1 MAKAKTTIKKITQNA
16 WECTKIFKTGEI
28 EKRIVKD
35 PIDIWS
41 IGNTGVR
48 NPWRIP
54 GGYKVYVE
62 SNQVGKIRTAQ
73 EQKLFKEKLLLAGEI
88 GGDPKKD
95 ADASITRKYRLMF
108 NKYGF
113 AYPEVLKKDGF
124 SQKEIGKIDDI
135 TPAGWAFYHA
145 NTIQAQQECFL
156 RGLVV
161 QMEPLGERETYSPLR
176 WVLKIMFDLFE
187 RTGDY
192 KINYIEFAVCV
203 QTSSPKYE
211 LETVVN
217 KILEIRGR
225 RKKYINKKKFDRD
238 LIHNAWKH
246 YFKEEKNFHEY
257 ADMNL
262 RYLSASGI
270 LKRSGRGITVMPE
283 YKSLAY
289 ELTKNVISDAT
300 LKERYKL
307 LCQTLQEVMH
317 SNVDNM
323 SYCDKRSMKM
333 DISLSKKK
341 NILNAGGNRENTL
354 SEGEENG
361 KKYNRVFARI
371 FEITSIVTE
380 IKSILQE
387 LSMRRLF
394 LILDDYSEIEQ
405 TSLVMFCDLIVNT
418 LHNNSDNFVKL
429 KISAYPGRVELGELD
444 RQKVDIR
451 YLDYFQLYAGDKRNE
466 MESMAVAYTER
477 LMDTRLKIYTGKD
490 FDYYFDTTKTSK
502 EEYCKYLFNM
512 TMNVVRHI
520 GLILDYAQEL
530 SIIQG
535 ERITLNI
542 LNEASKRFY
551 KERLVQFFEES
562 KTAKMTYNER
572 IESLELNK
580 LLNQIIDKEK
590 TIKTNIR
597 TNQYTAVIF
606 QKERN
611 NPYTS
616 HFYIAQEL
624 EPYLGSL
631 ELNFF
636 ISKYN
641 EMSNKSGKKVSIY
654 ALNYGLC
661 MDENL
666 RWGKPKGNEYRTYFI
681 ESPFNFT
688 PVIKNFLS
696 ENKKI
701 YCENCMHEF
710 SEEEYNLMKKYGGTC
725 LKCGCKNSIQ
735 EKRVLSDEE
744 RSEIE
749 EIEKKDNLL
758 EREQYQLLKLLQ
770 YSRKDKTAT
779 ELAQELDVSW
789 QKIGWIAKKIEEDYC
804 YLKKEPRKGKM
815 YYVLS
820 DLGRE
825 YLDSITP

>member
-1 MAKAKTTIKKITQNA
+1 MEEQYKKTFDQMVDSLKMYQRY
-16 WECTKIFKTGEI
+16 EL
-28 EKRIVKD
+28 KD
-35 PIDIWS
+35 KNRKDILD
-41 IGNTGVR
+41 
-48 NPWRIP
+48 
-54 GGYKVYVE
+54 KVYVDPIE
-62 SNQVGKIRTAQ
+62 NDGILNLCLKDNTTVLIGRRGTGKSTIFMRMQNELRKQNDIMTCYIDVKSIFDVAKRNYITINYLKTSNLEEIEQYSIQRQFILDFVDELINEICKNYDTIW
-73 EQKLFKEKLLLAGEI
+73 EKFKQKLHISK
-88 GGDPKKD
+88 
-95 ADASITRKYRLMF
+95 
-108 NKYGF
+108 
-113 AYPEVLKKDGF
+113 
-124 SQKEIGKIDDI
+124 SQKAIDKLKNI
-135 TPAGWAFYHA
+135 RKR
-145 NTIQAQQECFL
+145 IQDNNHL
-156 RGLVV
+156 
-161 QMEPLGERETYSPLR
+161 S
-176 WVLKIMFDLFE
+176 
-187 RTGDY
+187 
-192 KINYIEFAVCV
+192 NIE
-203 QTSSPKYE
+203 
-211 LETVVN
+211 
-217 KILEIRGR
+217 
-225 RKKYINKKKFDRD
+225 
-238 LIHNAWKH
+238 
-246 YFKEEKNFHEY
+246 
-257 ADMNL
+257 M
-262 RYLSASGI
+262 
-270 LKRSGRGITVMPE
+270 
-283 YKSLAY
+283 
-289 ELTKNVISDAT
+289 
-300 LKERYKL
+300 
-307 LCQTLQEVMH
+307 QTLQEVMH
-317 SNVDNM
+317 SNVDN
-323 SYCDKRSMKM
+323 
-333 DISLSKKK
+333 
-341 NILNAGGNRENTL
+341 
-354 SEGEENG
+354 
-361 KKYNRVFARI
+361 
-371 FEITSIVTE
+371 
-380 IKSILQE
+380 
-387 LSMRRLF
+387 
-394 LILDDYSEIEQ
+394 
-405 TSLVMFCDLIVNT
+405 
-418 LHNNSDNFVKL
+418 
-429 KISAYPGRVELGELD
+429 
-444 RQKVDIR
+444 IR

>member
-307 LCQTLQEVMH
+307 LCQGAPLPT
-317 SNVDNM
+317 DN
-323 SYCDKRSMKM
+323 
-333 DISLSKKK
+333 
-341 NILNAGGNRENTL
+341 
-354 SEGEENG
+354 
-361 KKYNRVFARI
+361 
-371 FEITSIVTE
+371 TE
-380 IKSILQE
+380 I
-387 LSMRRLF
+387 
-394 LILDDYSEIEQ
+394 
-405 TSLVMFCDLIVNT
+405 MFCDLIVNT

-696 ENKKI
+696 ENKKNI
-701 YCENCMHEF
+701 
-710 SEEEYNLMKKYGGTC
+710 L
-725 LKCGCKNSIQ
+725 
-735 EKRVLSDEE
+735 
-744 RSEIE
+744 
-749 EIEKKDNLL
+749 
-758 EREQYQLLKLLQ
+758 
-770 YSRKDKTAT
+770 
-779 ELAQELDVSW
+779 
-789 QKIGWIAKKIEEDYC
+789 
-804 YLKKEPRKGKM
+804 
-815 YYVLS
+815 
-820 DLGRE
+820 
-825 YLDSITP
+825 

>member
-1 MAKAKTTIKKITQNA
+1 MHVRSAIGHKIYLY
-16 WECTKIFKTGEI
+16 
-28 EKRIVKD
+28 D
-35 PIDIWS
+35 
-41 IGNTGVR
+41 
-48 NPWRIP
+48 
-54 GGYKVYVE
+54 KVYFDDKYWTSLGPGRNNDPTINNANNNKMMRIGSNGGLGFWGTAGVE
-62 SNQVGKIRTAQ
+62 ANDNPQLAVKANEVSTTVPMSLLFDNHVNLFLGYAVNHDDGWIGTYSNHGLHLGTNNGSALFISADRNLYVDLSHDDVSKIRA
-73 EQKLFKEKLLLAGEI
+73 ELKN
-88 GGDPKKD
+88 
-95 ADASITRKYRLMF
+95 KYRLF
-108 NKYGF
+108 
-113 AYPEVLKKDGF
+113 VKK
-124 SQKEIGKIDDI
+124 
-135 TPAGWAFYHA
+135 
-145 NTIQAQQECFL
+145 
-156 RGLVV
+156 
-161 QMEPLGERETYSPLR
+161 
-176 WVLKIMFDLFE
+176 
-187 RTGDY
+187 
-192 KINYIEFAVCV
+192 
-203 QTSSPKYE
+203 
-211 LETVVN
+211 
-217 KILEIRGR
+217 
-225 RKKYINKKKFDRD
+225 
-238 LIHNAWKH
+238 
-246 YFKEEKNFHEY
+246 
-257 ADMNL
+257 
-262 RYLSASGI
+262 GI
-270 LKRSGRGITVMPE
+270 LSEDYAIAPNSSWSDFVFSKD
-283 YKSLAY
+283 YSLPTIY
-289 ELTKNVISDAT
+289 EVADFIQDNNHLSNI
-300 LKERYKL
+300 EM
-307 LCQTLQEVMH
+307 QTLQEVMH

-542 LNEASKRFY
+542 LNEESKRFY

>member
-1 MAKAKTTIKKITQNA
+1 MEEQYKKTFDQMVDSLKMYQRY
-16 WECTKIFKTGEI
+16 EL
-28 EKRIVKD
+28 KD
-35 PIDIWS
+35 KNRKDILD
-41 IGNTGVR
+41 
-48 NPWRIP
+48 
-54 GGYKVYVE
+54 KVYVDPIE
-62 SNQVGKIRTAQ
+62 NDGILNLCLKDNTTVLIGRRGTGKSTIFMRMQNELRKQNDIMTCYIDVKSIFDVAKRNYITINYLKTSNLEEIEQYSIQRQFILDFVDELINEICKNYDTIW
-73 EQKLFKEKLLLAGEI
+73 EKFKQKLHISK
-88 GGDPKKD
+88 
-95 ADASITRKYRLMF
+95 
-108 NKYGF
+108 
-113 AYPEVLKKDGF
+113 
-124 SQKEIGKIDDI
+124 SQKAIDKLKNI
-135 TPAGWAFYHA
+135 RKR
-145 NTIQAQQECFL
+145 IQDNNHL
-156 RGLVV
+156 
-161 QMEPLGERETYSPLR
+161 S
-176 WVLKIMFDLFE
+176 
-187 RTGDY
+187 
-192 KINYIEFAVCV
+192 NIE
-203 QTSSPKYE
+203 
-211 LETVVN
+211 
-217 KILEIRGR
+217 
-225 RKKYINKKKFDRD
+225 
-238 LIHNAWKH
+238 
-246 YFKEEKNFHEY
+246 
-257 ADMNL
+257 M
-262 RYLSASGI
+262 
-270 LKRSGRGITVMPE
+270 
-283 YKSLAY
+283 
-289 ELTKNVISDAT
+289 
-300 LKERYKL
+300 
-307 LCQTLQEVMH
+307 QTLQEVMH
-317 SNVDNM
+317 SNVDN
-323 SYCDKRSMKM
+323 
-333 DISLSKKK
+333 
-341 NILNAGGNRENTL
+341 
-354 SEGEENG
+354 
-361 KKYNRVFARI
+361 
-371 FEITSIVTE
+371 
-380 IKSILQE
+380 
-387 LSMRRLF
+387 
-394 LILDDYSEIEQ
+394 
-405 TSLVMFCDLIVNT
+405 
-418 LHNNSDNFVKL
+418 
-429 KISAYPGRVELGELD
+429 
-444 RQKVDIR
+444 
-451 YLDYFQLYAGDKRNE
+451 
-466 MESMAVAYTER
+466 
-477 LMDTRLKIYTGKD
+477 
-490 FDYYFDTTKTSK
+490 
-502 EEYCKYLFNM
+502 
-512 TMNVVRHI
+512 
-520 GLILDYAQEL
+520 
-530 SIIQG
+530 
-535 ERITLNI
+535 
-542 LNEASKRFY
+542 
-551 KERLVQFFEES
+551 
-562 KTAKMTYNER
+562 
-572 IESLELNK
+572 
-580 LLNQIIDKEK
+580 IIDKEK

>member
-1 MAKAKTTIKKITQNA
+1 MAKAKTTIKKITQNE

-161 QMEPLGERETYSPLR
+161 QMEP
-176 WVLKIMFDLFE
+176 
-187 RTGDY
+187 
-192 KINYIEFAVCV
+192 
-203 QTSSPKYE
+203 
-211 LETVVN
+211 
-217 KILEIRGR
+217 
-225 RKKYINKKKFDRD
+225 
-238 LIHNAWKH
+238 
-246 YFKEEKNFHEY
+246 
-257 ADMNL
+257 
-262 RYLSASGI
+262 
-270 LKRSGRGITVMPE
+270 
-283 YKSLAY
+283 
-289 ELTKNVISDAT
+289 
-300 LKERYKL
+300 
-307 LCQTLQEVMH
+307 
-317 SNVDNM
+317 
-323 SYCDKRSMKM
+323 
-333 DISLSKKK
+333 
-341 NILNAGGNRENTL
+341 
-354 SEGEENG
+354 
-361 KKYNRVFARI
+361 
-371 FEITSIVTE
+371 
-380 IKSILQE
+380 
-387 LSMRRLF
+387 
-394 LILDDYSEIEQ
+394 
-405 TSLVMFCDLIVNT
+405 
-418 LHNNSDNFVKL
+418 
-429 KISAYPGRVELGELD
+429 
-444 RQKVDIR
+444 
-451 YLDYFQLYAGDKRNE
+451 LDYFQLYAGDKRNE

-624 EPYLGSL
+624 ESYLGSL

-804 YLKKEPRKGKM
+804 YLKKEPRKGRM

>member
-289 ELTKNVISDAT
+289 
-300 LKERYKL
+300 
-307 LCQTLQEVMH
+307 
-317 SNVDNM
+317 
-323 SYCDKRSMKM
+323 
-333 DISLSKKK
+333 
-341 NILNAGGNRENTL
+341 
-354 SEGEENG
+354 
-361 KKYNRVFARI
+361 
-371 FEITSIVTE
+371 
-380 IKSILQE
+380 
-387 LSMRRLF
+387 
-394 LILDDYSEIEQ
+394 
-405 TSLVMFCDLIVNT
+405 
-418 LHNNSDNFVKL
+418 
-429 KISAYPGRVELGELD
+429 
-444 RQKVDIR
+444 
-451 YLDYFQLYAGDKRNE
+451 
-466 MESMAVAYTER
+466 
-477 LMDTRLKIYTGKD
+477 
-490 FDYYFDTTKTSK
+490 
-502 EEYCKYLFNM
+502 
-512 TMNVVRHI
+512 
-520 GLILDYAQEL
+520 EL

>member
-307 LCQTLQEVMH
+307 LCQGAPLPTDNTEIAKKVLEDLINELEMYNIKYEIPDITL
-317 SNVDNM
+317 DN
-323 SYCDKRSMKM
+323 S
-333 DISLSKKK
+333 K
-341 NILNAGGNRENTL
+341 NINIVRSNLKQNIDHYKEEKYAQNQRECWYEIYEYMKLLISN
-354 SEGEENG
+354 NG
-361 KKYNRVFARI
+361 KSK
-371 FEITSIVTE
+371 
-380 IKSILQE
+380 
-387 LSMRRLF
+387 
-394 LILDDYSEIEQ
+394 
-405 TSLVMFCDLIVNT
+405 
-418 LHNNSDNFVKL
+418 
-429 KISAYPGRVELGELD
+429 ELGEDYIINVPKAEAAAYLEWILWRAFLAID
-444 RQKVDIR
+444 HIVNKPYDARGFNVDQDYLPIGTAPGGKPDMIFEFDDYVIVVEVTLSTNSRQ
-451 YLDYFQLYAGDKRNE
+451 
-466 MESMAVAYTER
+466 
-477 LMDTRLKIYTGKD
+477 
-490 FDYYFDTTKTSK
+490 

>member
-1 MAKAKTTIKKITQNA
+1 MEEQYKKTFDQMVDSLKMYQRY
-16 WECTKIFKTGEI
+16 EL
-28 EKRIVKD
+28 KD
-35 PIDIWS
+35 KNRKDILD
-41 IGNTGVR
+41 
-48 NPWRIP
+48 
-54 GGYKVYVE
+54 KVYVDPIE
-62 SNQVGKIRTAQ
+62 NDGILNLCLKDNTTVLIGRRGTGKSTIFMRMQNELRKQNDIMTCYIDVKSIFDVAKRNYITINYLKTSNLEEIEQYSIQRQFILDFVDELINEICKNYDTIW
-73 EQKLFKEKLLLAGEI
+73 EKFKQKLHISK
-88 GGDPKKD
+88 
-95 ADASITRKYRLMF
+95 
-108 NKYGF
+108 
-113 AYPEVLKKDGF
+113 
-124 SQKEIGKIDDI
+124 SQKAIDKLKNI
-135 TPAGWAFYHA
+135 RKR
-145 NTIQAQQECFL
+145 IQDNNHL
-156 RGLVV
+156 
-161 QMEPLGERETYSPLR
+161 S
-176 WVLKIMFDLFE
+176 
-187 RTGDY
+187 
-192 KINYIEFAVCV
+192 NIE
-203 QTSSPKYE
+203 
-211 LETVVN
+211 
-217 KILEIRGR
+217 
-225 RKKYINKKKFDRD
+225 
-238 LIHNAWKH
+238 
-246 YFKEEKNFHEY
+246 
-257 ADMNL
+257 M
-262 RYLSASGI
+262 
-270 LKRSGRGITVMPE
+270 
-283 YKSLAY
+283 
-289 ELTKNVISDAT
+289 
-300 LKERYKL
+300 
-307 LCQTLQEVMH
+307 QTLQEVMH

-466 MESMAVAYTER
+466 MESMAVAYT
-477 LMDTRLKIYTGKD
+477 
-490 FDYYFDTTKTSK
+490 
-502 EEYCKYLFNM
+502 
-512 TMNVVRHI
+512 
-520 GLILDYAQEL
+520 
-530 SIIQG
+530 
-535 ERITLNI
+535 
-542 LNEASKRFY
+542 
-551 KERLVQFFEES
+551 ERLVQFFEES

>member
-1 MAKAKTTIKKITQNA
+1 MIKRTIS
-16 WECTKIFKTGEI
+16 GM
-28 EKRIVKD
+28 
-35 PIDIWS
+35 
-41 IGNTGVR
+41 IGVGSLAHNRRDFVAENV
-48 NPWRIP
+48 NPDRVQLNIC
-54 GGYKVYVE
+54 YKNENLKEVYKELFDDAVE
-62 SNQVGKIRTAQ
+62 RYNVGKRKDRQIANYYEKIRQGKQ
-73 EQKLFKEKLLLAGEI
+73 EKLFH
-88 GGDPKKD
+88 
-95 ADASITRKYRLMF
+95 
-108 NKYGF
+108 
-113 AYPEVLKKDGF
+113 EVIF
-124 SQKEIGKIDDI
+124 QI
-135 TPAGWAFYHA
+135 
-145 NTIQAQQECFL
+145 
-156 RGLVV
+156 
-161 QMEPLGERETYSPLR
+161 
-176 WVLKIMFDLFE
+176 
-187 RTGDY
+187 
-192 KINYIEFAVCV
+192 
-203 QTSSPKYE
+203 
-211 LETVVN
+211 
-217 KILEIRGR
+217 
-225 RKKYINKKKFDRD
+225 
-238 LIHNAWKH
+238 
-246 YFKEEKNFHEY
+246 
-257 ADMNL
+257 
-262 RYLSASGI
+262 
-270 LKRSGRGITVMPE
+270 
-283 YKSLAY
+283 
-289 ELTKNVISDAT
+289 
-300 LKERYKL
+300 
-307 LCQTLQEVMH
+307 
-317 SNVDNM
+317 
-323 SYCDKRSMKM
+323 
-333 DISLSKKK
+333 
-341 NILNAGGNRENTL
+341 GNREDMAVGTT
-354 SEGEENG
+354 EGDLAVRVLDEYMKDFQKRNPSL
-361 KKYNRVFARI
+361 RVFSCYLHQDEATPHLHI
-371 FEITSIVTE
+371 DFVPYVTNW
-380 IKSILQE
+380 KG
-387 LSMRRLF
+387 
-394 LILDDYSEIEQ
+394 
-405 TSLVMFCDLIVNT
+405 
-418 LHNNSDNFVKL
+418 K
-429 KISAYPGRVELGELD
+429 G
-444 RQKVDIR
+444 
-451 YLDYFQLYAGDKRNE
+451 
-466 MESMAVAYTER
+466 
-477 LMDTRLKIYTGKD
+477 MDTRVSLKQALKSLGFQGGNKH
-490 FDYYFDTTKTSK
+490 DTELNQWINHEK
-502 EEYCKYLFNM
+502 EVLAEIAKQ
-512 TMNVVRHI
+512 HGI
-520 GLILDYAQEL
+520 EWEEL

>member
-307 LCQTLQEVMH
+307 LCQGAPLPT
-317 SNVDNM
+317 DN
-323 SYCDKRSMKM
+323 
-333 DISLSKKK
+333 
-341 NILNAGGNRENTL
+341 
-354 SEGEENG
+354 
-361 KKYNRVFARI
+361 
-371 FEITSIVTE
+371 TE
-380 IKSILQE
+380 I
-387 LSMRRLF
+387 
-394 LILDDYSEIEQ
+394 
-405 TSLVMFCDLIVNT
+405 
-418 LHNNSDNFVKL
+418 
-429 KISAYPGRVELGELD
+429 
-444 RQKVDIR
+444 
-451 YLDYFQLYAGDKRNE
+451 
-466 MESMAVAYTER
+466 
-477 LMDTRLKIYTGKD
+477 
-490 FDYYFDTTKTSK
+490 
-502 EEYCKYLFNM
+502 
-512 TMNVVRHI
+512 
-520 GLILDYAQEL
+520 ILDYAQEL

-551 KERLVQFFEES
+551 KERLVQFFEER

>member
-1 MAKAKTTIKKITQNA
+1 
-16 WECTKIFKTGEI
+16 
-28 EKRIVKD
+28 
-35 PIDIWS
+35 
-41 IGNTGVR
+41 
-48 NPWRIP
+48 
-54 GGYKVYVE
+54 
-62 SNQVGKIRTAQ
+62 
-73 EQKLFKEKLLLAGEI
+73 
-88 GGDPKKD
+88 
-95 ADASITRKYRLMF
+95 
-108 NKYGF
+108 
-113 AYPEVLKKDGF
+113 
-124 SQKEIGKIDDI
+124 
-135 TPAGWAFYHA
+135 
-145 NTIQAQQECFL
+145 
-156 RGLVV
+156 
-161 QMEPLGERETYSPLR
+161 
-176 WVLKIMFDLFE
+176 
-187 RTGDY
+187 
-192 KINYIEFAVCV
+192 
-203 QTSSPKYE
+203 
-211 LETVVN
+211 
-217 KILEIRGR
+217 
-225 RKKYINKKKFDRD
+225 
-238 LIHNAWKH
+238 
-246 YFKEEKNFHEY
+246 
-257 ADMNL
+257 
-262 RYLSASGI
+262 
-270 LKRSGRGITVMPE
+270 
-283 YKSLAY
+283 
-289 ELTKNVISDAT
+289 
-300 LKERYKL
+300 
-307 LCQTLQEVMH
+307 MH

-520 GLILDYAQEL
+520 GLILDY
-530 SIIQG
+530 
-535 ERITLNI
+535 
-542 LNEASKRFY
+542 
-551 KERLVQFFEES
+551 
-562 KTAKMTYNER
+562 
-572 IESLELNK
+572 
-580 LLNQIIDKEK
+580 
-590 TIKTNIR
+590 
-597 TNQYTAVIF
+597 
-606 QKERN
+606 
-611 NPYTS
+611 
-616 HFYIAQEL
+616 
-624 EPYLGSL
+624 LGSL

>member
-1 MAKAKTTIKKITQNA
+1 MSRKRIPLNQNGCTANFRIGVPFEQNLHIFDVAKRNYITINYLKTSNL
-16 WECTKIFKTGEI
+16 EEI
-28 EKRIVKD
+28 EQYSIQRQFILDFVDELINEICKNYDTIWEKFKQKLHISKSQKAIDKLKNIRKRIQD
-35 PIDIWS
+35 
-41 IGNTGVR
+41 N
-48 NPWRIP
+48 NHL
-54 GGYKVYVE
+54 
-62 SNQVGKIRTAQ
+62 SN
-73 EQKLFKEKLLLAGEI
+73 
-88 GGDPKKD
+88 
-95 ADASITRKYRLMF
+95 
-108 NKYGF
+108 
-113 AYPEVLKKDGF
+113 
-124 SQKEIGKIDDI
+124 
-135 TPAGWAFYHA
+135 
-145 NTIQAQQECFL
+145 
-156 RGLVV
+156 
-161 QMEPLGERETYSPLR
+161 
-176 WVLKIMFDLFE
+176 
-187 RTGDY
+187 
-192 KINYIEFAVCV
+192 IE
-203 QTSSPKYE
+203 
-211 LETVVN
+211 
-217 KILEIRGR
+217 
-225 RKKYINKKKFDRD
+225 
-238 LIHNAWKH
+238 
-246 YFKEEKNFHEY
+246 
-257 ADMNL
+257 M
-262 RYLSASGI
+262 
-270 LKRSGRGITVMPE
+270 
-283 YKSLAY
+283 
-289 ELTKNVISDAT
+289 
-300 LKERYKL
+300 
-307 LCQTLQEVMH
+307 QTLQEVMH

>member
-113 AYPEVLKKDGF
+113 AYPEVLKKEGF

-176 WVLKIMFDLFE
+176 WVLK
-187 RTGDY
+187 
-192 KINYIEFAVCV
+192 
-203 QTSSPKYE
+203 
-211 LETVVN
+211 
-217 KILEIRGR
+217 
-225 RKKYINKKKFDRD
+225 
-238 LIHNAWKH
+238 
-246 YFKEEKNFHEY
+246 
-257 ADMNL
+257 
-262 RYLSASGI
+262 
-270 LKRSGRGITVMPE
+270 
-283 YKSLAY
+283 
-289 ELTKNVISDAT
+289 
-300 LKERYKL
+300 
-307 LCQTLQEVMH
+307 
-317 SNVDNM
+317 
-323 SYCDKRSMKM
+323 
-333 DISLSKKK
+333 
-341 NILNAGGNRENTL
+341 
-354 SEGEENG
+354 
-361 KKYNRVFARI
+361 
-371 FEITSIVTE
+371 
-380 IKSILQE
+380 
-387 LSMRRLF
+387 
-394 LILDDYSEIEQ
+394 
-405 TSLVMFCDLIVNT
+405 
-418 LHNNSDNFVKL
+418 
-429 KISAYPGRVELGELD
+429 
-444 RQKVDIR
+444 
-451 YLDYFQLYAGDKRNE
+451 
-466 MESMAVAYTER
+466 
-477 LMDTRLKIYTGKD
+477 
-490 FDYYFDTTKTSK
+490 
-502 EEYCKYLFNM
+502 
-512 TMNVVRHI
+512 
-520 GLILDYAQEL
+520 
-530 SIIQG
+530 
-535 ERITLNI
+535 
-542 LNEASKRFY
+542 
-551 KERLVQFFEES
+551 
-562 KTAKMTYNER
+562 
-572 IESLELNK
+572 
-580 LLNQIIDKEK
+580 
-590 TIKTNIR
+590 
-597 TNQYTAVIF
+597 
-606 QKERN
+606 
-611 NPYTS
+611 
-616 HFYIAQEL
+616 
-624 EPYLGSL
+624 
-631 ELNFF
+631 
-636 ISKYN
+636 
-641 EMSNKSGKKVSIY
+641 
-654 ALNYGLC
+654 
-661 MDENL
+661 
-666 RWGKPKGNEYRTYFI
+666 
-681 ESPFNFT
+681 
-688 PVIKNFLS
+688 
-696 ENKKI
+696 
-701 YCENCMHEF
+701 MHEF